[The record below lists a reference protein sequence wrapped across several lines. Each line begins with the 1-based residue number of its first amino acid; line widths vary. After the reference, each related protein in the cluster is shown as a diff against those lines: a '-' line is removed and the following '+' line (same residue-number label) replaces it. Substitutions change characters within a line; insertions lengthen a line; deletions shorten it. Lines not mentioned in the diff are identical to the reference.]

1 MLVYELP
8 VTGNGTDSQIT
19 REYVMIRKGNGARAD
34 GWSEYAN
41 Q

>member
-8 VTGNGTDSQIT
+8 VEGNGTDSQIT
-19 REYVMIRKGNGARAD
+19 REYVMIQKGSGVRAD
-34 GWSEYAN
+34 GWSEFSN